1 MRKLVSGR
9 RPLLLWLKN
18 YSMANKIRLFT
29 FPNVITCFNLLC
41 GCVGVVFAL
50 EGFPLGAMV
59 CVLAAAAFDF
69 LDGFAARLLKAY
81 SPVGVQL
88 DSLADMV
95 SFGTLPAA
103 MLYSAMRGMM
113 GDTEGVGLLLLFS
126 PFLLTVFSAMR
137 LAKFNVDD
145 RQTASFFGLPTPA
158 NALFFASTSVI
169 CVDNPLGV
177 WTLLALIL
185 LFSVLLVCEIP
196 MFSFK
201 VKDILPEKY
210 SMQLMF
216 LLLSGVIVLLCPLYS
231 VSVFAAFAP
240 VVLLYILLNIIK
252 CIWKVTI
259 QKNNNKQ

>member
-1 MRKLVSGR
+1 MS
-9 RPLLLWLKN
+9 
-18 YSMANKIRLFT
+18 NKIRLFT
-29 FPNVITCFNLLC
+29 VPNVITCFNLLC
-41 GCVGVVFAL
+41 GCAGIVFAL
-50 EGFPLGAMV
+50 EGFLLGAMA
-59 CVLAAAAFDF
+59 CVLAAAALDF

-103 MLYSAMRGMM
+103 MLYSAMRGM
-113 GDTEGVGLLLLFS
+113 TPAAEGAYVLLPFA
-126 PFLLTVFSAMR
+126 PFLLTVFSALR

-169 CVDNPLGV
+169 CAGNSLGV
-177 WTLLALIL
+177 WTLLTLIL

-201 VKDILPEKY
+201 VKDVFPEKY
-210 SMQLMF
+210 SLQLVF
-216 LLLSGVIVLLCPLYS
+216 LLLSGVMVLLCPLYS

-240 VVLLYILLNIIK
+240 IVLLYILLNIMKWMWGKINNIK
-252 CIWKVTI
+252 
-259 QKNNNKQ
+259 KNNDKQ